1 MAQKEN
7 IKKTAKKAAKK
18 AAKVVP
24 TDVGIARKAKK
35 TPLAKKEPLKKTR
48 TFVVIKTGGKQY
60 KVEEDQELLVEK
72 LEGKEGEKVTFGD
85 VLLIAKDKDVKI
97 GTPTVPQ
104 AKVEGK
110 IISQEKGKK
119 VIVFKMKPKKR
130 YRKKAG
136 HRQLLTRV
144 KIEKIFA

>member
-1 MAQKEN
+1 MAKKEK
-7 IKKTAKKAAKK
+7 IKKTVKKAVKE
-18 AAKVVP
+18 VP
-24 TDVGIARKAKK
+24 TVGIARRAKK
-35 TPLAKKEPLKKTR
+35 TPLAKKEPEKKTR

-60 KVEEDQELLVEK
+60 KVKEGQELLVEK

-119 VIVFKMKPKKR
+119 IIVFKMKPKKR

-144 KIEKIFA
+144 KIEKISA

>member
-7 IKKTAKKAAKK
+7 IKKTAKKAVKE
-18 AAKVVP
+18 VP
-24 TDVGIARKAKK
+24 TDVGIARR
-35 TPLAKKEPLKKTR
+35 AKKEPLKKTQI
-48 TFVVIKTGGKQY
+48 FAIIKTGGKQY
-60 KVEEDQELLVEK
+60 KVKEGQELLVEK
-72 LEGKEGEKVTFGD
+72 LEGKEGEKVTFEN

-97 GTPTVPQ
+97 GTPTVSQ

-119 VIVFKMKPKKR
+119 IIVFKMKPKKR

-144 KIEKIFA
+144 KIEKISA